1 MSIRSIRIPD
11 DIDRSINYVARSEKL
26 EKAQSLR
33 KLMRLGFEYYVAK
46 SYESGKLTLREAAKL
61 LNMTIS
67 ETLDLLLEMGVKGN
81 IRAKD
86 VIDAMQSLPNS

>member
-1 MSIRSIRIPD
+1 M
-11 DIDRSINYVARSEKL
+11 ARSEKL

-33 KLMRLGFEYYVAK
+33 KLMRLGFEYYIAK

-61 LNMTIS
+61 LNLTIS
-67 ETLDLLLEMGVKGN
+67 ETLDLLLEMGVNGN

-86 VIDAMQSLPNS
+86 VIDAMKLIPNS